1 MTLSALGIFSAAGAG
16 GVVAAGTYELI
27 ESNILGTAVSSVVF
41 SSLATYA
48 STYKHLQVRIVTKSA
63 STNNNTLLRLNGDTA
78 TNYNW
83 HLLSGDG
90 SSVASYNGANADFI
104 YAAPLTPTTG
114 FGASVVDILDAYST
128 TKNKTVRALGGVSEG
143 IYLQSS
149 LYSGAWRSTSAITSV
164 TLSSGVNFAVGS
176 RFSIYG
182 IRG

>member
-16 GVVAAGTYELI
+16 GGPTQTYELI
-27 ESNILGTAVSSVVF
+27 NTQIVSGSSTSTITFNVSSF
-41 SSLATYA
+41 A
-48 STYKHLQVRIVTKSA
+48 STYRHLQVRLVTKSA
-63 STNNNTLLRLNGDTA
+63 TTNNNTLLRFNGDTA

-83 HLLSGDG
+83 HLLAGDG

-104 YAAPLTPTTG
+104 FAAPLTPTTG

-143 IYLQSS
+143 IYIHST

-164 TLSSGVNFAVGS
+164 VLTSSSPFAANS